1 MVKRRKTRE
10 SRRFLSTTPHRRQ
23 SCHRPR
29 HVHKPMGESG
39 DRSHADRNP
48 SLFSVEAKSPS
59 DGQIKAAAL
68 VPSSSFRAGR
78 GASVLSAASTPAA
91 QAKSAALGPGPSAT
105 AVPRLPYD
113 DVKPSAS
120 TASRASSGIV
130 PIAAPVCGKS
140 GKTGDVGELPGQDT
154 MGGVV
159 LQKTQG

>member
-1 MVKRRKTRE
+1 
-10 SRRFLSTTPHRRQ
+10 
-23 SCHRPR
+23 
-29 HVHKPMGESG
+29 MGESG

-91 QAKSAALGPGPSAT
+91 QAKGAALGTGPSAT
-105 AVPRLPYD
+105 AAPRLPCD

-120 TASRASSGIV
+120 TASRAGSGIV
-130 PIAAPVCGKS
+130 PSAAPVCGKS
-140 GKTGDVGELPGQDT
+140 GKTGYVGELPGQDT
-154 MGGVV
+154 MGGGWWGGGASKDAR
-159 LQKTQG
+159 LTA